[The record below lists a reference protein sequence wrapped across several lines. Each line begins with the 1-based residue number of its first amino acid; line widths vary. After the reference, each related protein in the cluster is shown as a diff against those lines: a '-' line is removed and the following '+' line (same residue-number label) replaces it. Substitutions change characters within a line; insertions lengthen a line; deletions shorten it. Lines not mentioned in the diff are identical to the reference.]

1 MHFASDTVY
10 HMLFYYQ
17 TPDTARQ
24 TYAHRHPT
32 RDLCKEA
39 TKEKMVIVNPYLK
52 KKKPVPSPSAGAGT
66 QSTGKYGNNKGT
78 IGSASRRPTTP
89 FGSVSASNQNRSRP
103 QPSHVTPNGKK
114 AIVTNPSRVNVA
126 SKPHV
131 SPPSNIP
138 RGQKISSVTPN
149 VKTAAAA
156 RPLSGK
162 PSSVKRSS
170 KSKLSVKQR
179 LKQEI
184 AALKKQKQ
192 LQKLQKEADERR
204 RRRMAEKKAEEDR
217 RMAYLA
223 AKEEERRQKQAERE
237 RIVAL
242 KQEEK
247 IQKQKER
254 ERKQREKELER
265 ERKREE
271 KARKEEEKRLLLE
284 QQMEERKKQA
294 EEKYQRDLQ
303 AWKNH
308 QQRWVEQ
315 QQRINL
321 IQQGYQQRQAQLNYH
336 IQSQQQMPYSRQIYQ
351 NHQQVLS
358 NKMQFAS
365 PPPVSTPPPTQLP
378 PKPEKT
384 QELNEKLV
392 SSDADSTPETAY
404 QKTPSTPLSPL
415 DSSTALAL
423 DTLMK
428 SELFSS
434 PTQSET
440 DSGSD
445 NEKASIALET
455 EPSKVAST
463 NGSNTDLD
471 LCSNNTNLSV
481 SDIDKESTPTVKLKD
496 LISRETNSSL
506 ADINEKETS
515 DTIGSLANID
525 KKEMPVTNR
534 DSLATDNI
542 QNDHSEPKN
551 EARNHPVPDSATLS
565 TQVAPRATVS
575 TNTSVAKVS
584 RQPDKELQTT
594 LVPPSPMDFSQ
605 QKNSQQQH
613 SRLAVPPSINNKFPL
628 HSSAGYGRVYP
639 NCRMPTPALTAT
651 PYLNPMINNGFMSAG
666 NFSMPGY
673 NSWVPPPPPP
683 PLPPIFSQPKALRR
697 ISSVTKRPKAPKP
710 SAPPLLCSPM
720 EAPSP
725 FANQGR
731 YLVTVMV
738 IRDPRTEPSFGVNLQ
753 LHTESALVDPEWLEA
768 QKLKQAP
775 KVKTDEKPTIRP
787 EVQIKAEESTKHPSI
802 DDGTA
807 MSAAV
812 HDKQSAVSSADPLT
826 SQRVAKTNDL
836 TMNASEDTSAIH
848 DRNMIDVKV
857 EVKDN
862 KSEIDE
868 SRQKVGPPN
877 TTNDRLSTPK
887 SVDSVES
894 DDNTKAI
901 VKKCL
906 EDLVSSV
913 VEKTASATLKSVSD
927 VQRRKRRR
935 RVNFSV
941 MQVMDAIKQNSRRPD
956 VDAEKKL
963 QPGDIVVAVQG
974 NGLSGMTFKY
984 ACGVFSKK
992 AESVSD
998 SLIQTQVIVARKRT
1012 IVAPAKVT
1020 SAEKPNPEAPT
1031 SNVVPSPTEST
1042 AKAVTVAPQLPD
1054 NASMVFT
1061 PAEMATMS
1069 NSFFQTLHSSS
1080 RVLGLEIQDSAWH
1093 FHSVIFRMGL
1103 LLKETELTPRASIT
1117 LKNKWS
1123 HLTGFTDYN
1132 LVEKGK
1138 TFWNQKLREE
1148 FGDEKIPFST
1158 DVERH
1163 ARRHLPRPSKGCRC
1177 GQKDHEYVFDA
1188 KCTLYRDLQK
1198 RLSKEDLAALRQ
1210 QKKKKSSVSDK
1221 DLNKV
1226 ESAFKNRMIK
1236 LKTATENESIEA
1248 RFVEKMEEI
1257 QVKELHQAVFAPNLT
1272 TIVLSAIFELQR
1284 EFYVSI
1290 EDDDEKANEDDDD
1303 DDDDD
1308 VALTCLGKR
1317 KSEDETENDAKKQH
1331 KIGREGDPNISLKY
1345 LIRMLE
1351 YVSKTWGHCYREPD
1365 RDDYAWRW
1373 ELFHAVHS
1381 NYDQWDAH
1389 ATNPRVSGS
1398 FTFENVRFGLS
1409 DSKTTS
1415 DEVSSLPKTIR
1426 EFEDSIVSNSPLSF
1440 GVSNEIL
1447 DQFCTVIHLLSPART
1462 GIYDEIIALLKM
1474 GVFKISPSGI
1484 PVLTEDWWTKIDI
1497 VVLDDMHT
1505 SWSTKID
1512 PDSRHCVNEELRD
1525 TLEEKWVKSSRGW
1538 SLLENRDE
1546 LIFDFAIL
1554 DEWRETFEGRLEE
1567 KANLLEGIG
1576 RFGL

>member
-1 MHFASDTVY
+1 
-10 HMLFYYQ
+10 
-17 TPDTARQ
+17 
-24 TYAHRHPT
+24 
-32 RDLCKEA
+32 
-39 TKEKMVIVNPYLK
+39 MVIVNPYLK
-52 KKKPVPSPSAGAGT
+52 KKKPVPSPSIGAGR

-78 IGSASRRPTTP
+78 IGSASRQPTTP
-89 FGSVSASNQNRSRP
+89 FGSISASNQNSSRP
-103 QPSHVTPNGKK
+103 QPSHITPNGKK
-114 AIVTNPSRVNVA
+114 AIVTNPSRVNIA

-131 SPPSNIP
+131 SPPSSIP

-149 VKTAAAA
+149 TRTAAAA

-162 PSSVKRSS
+162 PSSIKRSS

-223 AKEEERRQKQAERE
+223 AKEKERRQKQAERE

-247 IQKQKER
+247 IQKQEER

-284 QQMEERKKQA
+284 HQMEERKKIA

-308 QQRWVEQ
+308 QQRWIEQ
-315 QQRINL
+315 QQRINF
-321 IQQGYQQRQAQLNYH
+321 IQQGYQQQQAQFNYH
-336 IQSQQQMPYSRQIYQ
+336 IRNQQQIPYGRQIYQ
-351 NHQQVLS
+351 NHQPVLS
-358 NKMQFAS
+358 NKMPFAG
-365 PPPVSTPPPTQLP
+365 PPPISTPPPAQLP
-378 PKPEKT
+378 PKPDKT
-384 QELNEKLV
+384 QELNEKQV
-392 SSDADSTPETAY
+392 SRDADATPETAY

-445 NEKASIALET
+445 NEKAPIALET
-455 EPSKVAST
+455 EPSKAAST

-471 LCSNNTNLSV
+471 LCSDNKCLSV
-481 SDIDKESTPTVKLKD
+481 SIIDKESTPTVKLD
-496 LISRETNSSL
+496 SSP
-506 ADINEKETS
+506 ADINKKETP
-515 DTIGSLANID
+515 DTKASLANVD
-525 KKEMPVTNR
+525 KMDMSVTKC
-534 DSLATDNI
+534 DSLVTENI
-542 QNDHSEPKN
+542 QNYRSEPKN
-551 EARNHPVPDSATLS
+551 EAGNHPVPDFATLS
-565 TQVAPRATVS
+565 TQVAPRATIS
-575 TNTSVAKVS
+575 TNTSVVKVFK
-584 RQPDKELQTT
+584 QLDKELQPT
-594 LVPPSPMDFSQ
+594 LVPPSPMAFSQ
-605 QKNSQQQH
+605 HNDPQQQH
-613 SRLAVPPSINNKFPL
+613 SGLAVPPSVHNKFPL
-628 HSSAGYGRVYP
+628 HSSAGYGSMYP
-639 NCRMPTPALTAT
+639 NYRMPTPAFAAT
-651 PYLNPMINNGFMSAG
+651 PYLNQINNGFVSAR
-666 NFSMPGY
+666 NFTMPGY
-673 NSWVPPPPPP
+673 ISWVPPPPPP
-683 PLPPIFSQPKALRR
+683 PLPPMFSQPKALRR

-725 FANQGR
+725 FVNQGR

-738 IRDPRTEPSFGVNLQ
+738 IRDPQTEPSFGVNLQ

-768 QKLKQAP
+768 QELKQGPKLKS
-775 KVKTDEKPTIRP
+775 DELPTISP
-787 EVQIKAEESTKHPSI
+787 EVQIKAEESTKHPSTN
-802 DDGTA
+802 DGTA

-812 HDKQSAVSSADPLT
+812 HDKQSAASSSDPLT
-826 SQRVAKTNDL
+826 SQKVAKTNDSP
-836 TMNASEDTSAIH
+836 MIASEDTSAIH
-848 DRNMIDVKV
+848 DRNMIDIKV
-857 EVKDN
+857 EMKDN
-862 KSEIDE
+862 ESEIEE
-868 SRQKVGPPN
+868 SRQKVEPPKTAKN
-877 TTNDRLSTPK
+877 RLSTPK
-887 SVDSVES
+887 PNDSVES

-906 EDLVSSV
+906 KDLVSSV
-913 VEKTASATLKSVSD
+913 VEKTASASVKSIPD

-941 MQVMDAIKQNSRRPD
+941 MQVMDAIKQNYRRPD

-974 NGLSGMTFKY
+974 NGLNGMTFKD

-998 SLIQTQVIVARKRT
+998 SLIQTQVIVARKKT
-1012 IVAPAKVT
+1012 IVAPVKVT
-1020 SAEKPNPEAPT
+1020 SAEKSNPEAPT
-1031 SNVVPSPTEST
+1031 STVVHSLTKST
-1042 AKAVTVAPQLPD
+1042 AKTATVAPQLPE
-1054 NASMVFT
+1054 NTSMVFT

-1080 RVLGLEIQDSAWH
+1080 RVLGLDIQDNAWH
-1093 FHSVIFRMGL
+1093 FHSVIFRMGI
-1103 LLKETELTPRASIT
+1103 LLKETELTPRTSII

-1132 LVEKGK
+1132 LGEKGK

-1198 RLSKEDLAALRQ
+1198 RLPKQELAALRQ
-1210 QKKKKSSVSDK
+1210 QKKKKSSLSNK

-1257 QVKELHQAVFAPNLT
+1257 QVKELHEAVFAPNLT
-1272 TIVLSAIFELQR
+1272 SIVLSTIFELQR

-1290 EDDDEKANEDDDD
+1290 EDDNEKANEDDDD

-1373 ELFHAVHS
+1373 ELFHAIHS

-1409 DSKTTS
+1409 DSKATS

-1426 EFEDSIVSNSPLSF
+1426 EFEDSIVSNCPSSF
-1440 GVSNEIL
+1440 GVSNEIV
-1447 DQFCTVIHLLSPART
+1447 DQFCMIIHLLSPART
-1462 GIYDEIIALLKM
+1462 GLYDEMIALLKM
-1474 GVFKISPSGI
+1474 GVFKISTSGI
-1484 PVLTEDWWTKIDI
+1484 PLLTEDWWTKIDI

-1538 SLLENRDE
+1538 TLLENRDE